1 MNYCTTVV
9 IHDLLFDATDK
20 RFNDLVVNDLILQ
33 NTVILT
39 VVLGAQIVW
48 TLINT
53 KLDNLS

>member
-1 MNYCTTVV
+1 MNYSTTVV

-20 RFNDLVVNDLILQ
+20 RFSDLVVNDLILQ